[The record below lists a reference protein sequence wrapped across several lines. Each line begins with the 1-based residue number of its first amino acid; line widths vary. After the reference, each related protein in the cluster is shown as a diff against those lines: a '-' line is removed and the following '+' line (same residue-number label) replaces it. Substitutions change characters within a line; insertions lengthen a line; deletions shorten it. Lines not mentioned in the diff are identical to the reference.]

1 MLSKET
7 NETNLGHLH
16 SLLFTFAANMKLS
29 LINQI
34 NSSVGLH
41 KKQKALVSK
50 YMVFIVQY
58 LILFLLISQKSSPT
72 QPSDCETSIQ

>member
-41 KKQKALVSK
+41 KKTKGLSIEIHGFYGSIPDTVPSNFTEELS
-50 YMVFIVQY
+50 Y
-58 LILFLLISQKSSPT
+58 PT
-72 QPSDCETSIQ
+72 IRL